1 MLQHSL
7 QRVLSEYPQARLE
20 PLERHP
26 LASFIRGA
34 LAAAIRSTLQTS
46 FGELTVEGSHGK
58 GNWADVP
65 WVGIFD
71 PIVTET
77 ARQGYYV
84 VYLFSADGT
93 EVHLSLNQGATSV
106 RAEFKSKAPEVLMQ
120 RAAMMRRR
128 LASFADDLP
137 VTQIRLGSDGR
148 NPRDYEAGHAIGRT
162 YKSGAIPDDAA
173 LSADLLLITR
183 AYLSL
188 TFRGGLDPSNE
199 IGNDPDDDLHRGA
212 SITEVRRYRM
222 HRRIERNPRASDK
235 VKRVHGTTCQAC
247 RHNFGKS
254 YGSLGEGYIEAHHLR
269 PLSELNEGESASY
282 DPERDFAV
290 LCANCHRMIHRMDD
304 PSDLDGLIR
313 LVRSTIREP

>member
-1 MLQHSL
+1 MLQQYL

-26 LASFIRGA
+26 LASFISGA
-34 LAAAIRSTLQTS
+34 LESTIRSVIQAS

-58 GNWADVP
+58 GKWADVP

-71 PIVTET
+71 PIVTDT
-77 ARQGYYV
+77 ARKGYYV
-84 VYLFSADGT
+84 VYLFSADGS

-106 RAEFKSKAPEVLMQ
+106 REEFKSKTPEVLKQ

-128 LASFADDLP
+128 LASYADDMP

-148 NPRDYEAGHAIGRT
+148 NPRDYEAGHSIGLT

-188 TFRGGLDPSNE
+188 TFRGGLDPSSE
-199 IGNDPDDDLHRGA
+199 IGNDPDDDLQRGT

-222 HRRIERNPRASDK
+222 HRRIERNPRASKK

-269 PLSELNEGESASY
+269 PLSQLNEGESVSY